1 MALLFPVLKT
11 VKSNTGLFSNI
22 FLKRKKYRQNR
33 RWLEG
38 YYMEPVGACS
48 NFVLFP

>member
-1 MALLFPVLKT
+1 MALLFPVSKT
-11 VKSNTGLFSNI
+11 VKSNAGLFSNI
-22 FLKRKKYRQNR
+22 FLKRKNRQNR